1 MPDLDLIT
9 INLENG
15 VEQDALPGL
24 VVLKAP
30 RRTARGRE
38 NDLLV
43 ALSTKQ
49 TVGENQA
56 AWFSSLMQG
65 YFNTP
70 GTLTFALRTLVENL
84 NLAILE
90 RNLKLAKE
98 GQRDSISLSLAV
110 FRRNSLYL
118 FNVGEAKSWY
128 SGSGETL
135 EFSDS
140 ENQGRGLGV
149 TQTLK
154 WNFSTREVSEKDFVV
169 LSANPPQIWSEK
181 TFQGSQSLSNDAAI
195 RRMFNQAGTNFQAAA
210 IRVLD
215 GKGTLR
221 QSAWKSR
228 AEAGDKATTKAA
240 QSIEDPGARTHQ
252 SQQDEQKPVDFS
264 NSSFLT
270 VAGER
275 QTGEGQPIQTPG
287 TSKEEAH
294 LSPEIKGDEATDAN
308 KSATK
313 APVDGNGVKVADLK
327 AKASKLTGKMVS
339 DAENATSKIK
349 NFLSMI
355 LPGITDEPLKLSRKS
370 LFAIALG
377 VPLVIAL
384 IAGAVYARVGK
395 SREFEENLIMAQEYA
410 IQAEVVAAD
419 EPMRLASLQQAM
431 FWLDKA
437 ESYDQ
442 SEASTSL
449 RLKVQSALDEMQGI
463 QRLEMLEAVPGGLK
477 AGSQIVEIVATNTD
491 LYLLEDKSGTVK
503 RYVMGSSGYEADEGF
518 DCGPNAENPLN
529 VMGNLVDILPLSGN
543 NSFKATL
550 LAIDASGNIEYCIP
564 GESGITSSLVYPDQ
578 GWKTLTA
585 AALADGYLYVLDSNG
600 RAIYR
605 YAGDGIQ
612 FDGKPTLF
620 FDNQI
625 PSLTEAID
633 IEVNGDELYIL
644 RSNGQMVECTYSHM
658 KGYKLTECNDP
669 APYGDMRTGQQ
680 PEPISFPESNFIQMR
695 LTGAPDSSIY
705 LLDATARALYHFSLQ
720 RNLQKILH
728 PRDLSGYNLDRMTP
742 TAFAISSG
750 RIAFMA
756 FGNQIYYAALP

>member
-15 VEQDALPGL
+15 VERDALPGL
-24 VVLKAP
+24 AVLKAP

-43 ALSTKQ
+43 ALFNGQTAGDTST
-49 TVGENQA
+49 
-56 AWFSSLMQG
+56 AWFSGLLQG
-65 YFNTP
+65 YFSTP
-70 GTLTFALRTLVENL
+70 GTLTFALKTLVENL
-84 NLAILE
+84 NLALLE

-98 GQRDSISLSLAV
+98 GQRESLSLSLAV
-110 FRRNSLYL
+110 FRRNNLYL
-118 FNVGEAKSWY
+118 FNVGQAKSWF

-135 EFSDS
+135 EYTDL

-154 WNFSTREVSEKDFVV
+154 WNFSTREISEKDFVV

-181 TFQGSQSLSNDAAI
+181 TFQGSQSLSNDAAV
-195 RRMFNQAGTNFQAAA
+195 RRLFNQAGMNFQAAA
-210 IRVLD
+210 IRIVD

-228 AEAGDKATTKAA
+228 SVEGEKTTA
-240 QSIEDPGARTHQ
+240 SPVRTPETSGART
-252 SQQDEQKPVDFS
+252 SQGQPEEQPQTDFS
-264 NSSFLT
+264 HSTFLN
-270 VAGER
+270 VAGTDQNPAIQPGVRKAEPEVEGFASVGKTDNVVSNGNKGHEKPTLLNDGSKTSMLKVKAGEM
-275 QTGEGQPIQTPG
+275 TGKLV
-287 TSKEEAH
+287 S
-294 LSPEIKGDEATDAN
+294 DAQD
-308 KSATK
+308 S
-313 APVDGNGVKVADLK
+313 
-327 AKASKLTGKMVS
+327 ASKLKG
-339 DAENATSKIK
+339 
-349 NFLSMI
+349 FLNRI
-355 LPGITDEPLKLSRKS
+355 LPGIMDEPLKLSRKA

-442 SEASTSL
+442 SEASSSL
-449 RLKVQSALDEMQGI
+449 RLKVQGALDEMQGI

-491 LYLLEDKSGTVK
+491 LYLLEEKSGTVK

-529 VMGNLVDILPLSGN
+529 MMGNLVDILPLNGN

-585 AALADGYLYVLDSNG
+585 AALSEGYLYVLDSNG

-644 RSNGQMVECTYSHM
+644 RSNGQMVECTYSHL
-658 KGYKLTECNDP
+658 KDYKLTECVDP

-705 LLDATARALYHFSLQ
+705 LLDATAKALYHFSLQ